1 MARSVFDDKTKP
13 PDDKSLGRALKDT
26 RSVWEEIITHLD
38 AEYGEIRK
46 EWKHYSQKSG
56 WVVKVIQ
63 KKRTLFYL
71 IPHDGYFDLAFVFG
85 DKAVAAAEQS
95 TLPKKMLAELRDAR
109 RYVEG
114 RGLSVPVKS
123 SRALKSIKTL
133 VAIKLAN

>member
-1 MARSVFDDKTKP
+1 MAASIFDDKSKTP
-13 PDDKSLGRALKDT
+13 NEKSLGRVLKDT
-26 RSVWEEIITHLD
+26 KPVWTQIVTHLE
-38 AEYGEIRK
+38 AEYGDIRK
-46 EWKHYSQKSG
+46 EWKHYSKKSG

-71 IPHDGYFDLAFVFG
+71 IPHDGYFDLSFIFG

-95 TLPKKMLAELRDAR
+95 TLPQKMLQQLRDAR

-133 VAIKLAN
+133 VAIKLAS

>member
-1 MARSVFDDKTKP
+1 MATSVFDDKSKT
-13 PDDKSLGRALKDT
+13 PDDKSLGRVLKDT
-26 RSVWEEIITHLD
+26 EPVWKQISAHLD

-46 EWKHYSQKSG
+46 QWKHYGQKSG

-63 KKRTLFYL
+63 KKRTIFYL
-71 IPHDGYFDLAFVFG
+71 IPHDGYFDLSFVFG
-85 DKAVAAAEQS
+85 DKAVAAAEKS
-95 TLPKKMLAELRDAR
+95 PLPQKLLEELRAAR

>member
-1 MARSVFDDKTKP
+1 MTTSVFDNKTKL
-13 PDDKSLGRALKDT
+13 PDDRSLGRVLKDT
-26 RSVWEEIITHLD
+26 KSVWQEIITHLD
-38 AEYGEIRK
+38 AEYGEIRR

-56 WVVKVIQ
+56 WVVKVVQ

>member
-1 MARSVFDDKTKP
+1 MAASVFADKSET
-13 PDDKSLGRALKDT
+13 PDDKSLGRVLKDT
-26 RSVWEEIITHLD
+26 QSVWKQIATYLD

-85 DKAVAAAEQS
+85 DKAVAATEQS

-114 RGLSVPVKS
+114 RGLSVPVRS